1 MNKLWVIIKREYAQV
16 VKKKSFVVGIVLLPV
31 FMIVLTVVPSL
42 LARKKPATS
51 QQLAIVDLDGRKM
64 GEKFAGKLER
74 YKLDDSSLTYIV
86 TDIYEIDP
94 NDTTEYK
101 AVRSR
106 LDSALQSNKIK
117 NYVVLF
123 DDIVENDSC
132 IVVAKSFS
140 FRTADRFNW
149 AITRVLTEERLLESN
164 INMEVDSVLNLTH
177 RTVFTQMAPGEKQRN
192 FEVMYLGGLFF
203 VLIIFG
209 TVIGYGQILMRAVI
223 EEKNSRIIEVMVS
236 SVSPF
241 QLMAGKIIGLG
252 LASLTQVGIWVVI
265 GLGIYQFRGNLS
277 ISADISDVLF
287 NPILIFFFVVY
298 LVLGYLLYS
307 TIFALIG
314 SIVNSEKESQGFI
327 FPITMTVMLPIIL
340 SMYIIQEPNSLIA
353 TVLSLIPF
361 MTPTMMVIRLNIMSP
376 TNFTFADPIVL
387 QSVIGVILTV
397 LTILGVI
404 WFTGRIFRVGIL
416 MYGKRPTL
424 PEIIRWIKY

>member
-1 MNKLWVIIKREYAQV
+1 
-16 VKKKSFVVGIVLLPV
+16 
-31 FMIVLTVVPSL
+31 
-42 LARKKPATS
+42 
-51 QQLAIVDLDGRKM
+51 
-64 GEKFAGKLER
+64 
-74 YKLDDSSLTYIV
+74 
-86 TDIYEIDP
+86 
-94 NDTTEYK
+94 
-101 AVRSR
+101 
-106 LDSALQSNKIK
+106 
-117 NYVVLF
+117 
-123 DDIVENDSC
+123 
-132 IVVAKSFS
+132 
-140 FRTADRFNW
+140 
-149 AITRVLTEERLLESN
+149 
-164 INMEVDSVLNLTH
+164 
-177 RTVFTQMAPGEKQRN
+177 
-192 FEVMYLGGLFF
+192 
-203 VLIIFG
+203 
-209 TVIGYGQILMRAVI
+209 
-223 EEKNSRIIEVMVS
+223 MVS

>member
-1 MNKLWVIIKREYAQV
+1 
-16 VKKKSFVVGIVLLPV
+16 
-31 FMIVLTVVPSL
+31 
-42 LARKKPATS
+42 
-51 QQLAIVDLDGRKM
+51 
-64 GEKFAGKLER
+64 
-74 YKLDDSSLTYIV
+74 
-86 TDIYEIDP
+86 
-94 NDTTEYK
+94 
-101 AVRSR
+101 
-106 LDSALQSNKIK
+106 
-117 NYVVLF
+117 
-123 DDIVENDSC
+123 
-132 IVVAKSFS
+132 
-140 FRTADRFNW
+140 
-149 AITRVLTEERLLESN
+149 
-164 INMEVDSVLNLTH
+164 MEVDSVLNLTH

-241 QLMAGKIIGLG
+241 QLMAGN
-252 LASLTQVGIWVVI
+252 
-265 GLGIYQFRGNLS
+265 NLS